1 MNEQTGPLGFTRPA
15 HARMQAT
22 GGGNI
27 PVDGALRS
35 ISAGQLHYLVTSP
48 QAPAEVRSAL
58 AKVRMNEPLCPMEI
72 EACRVYFTQAVNKLH

>member
-1 MNEQTGPLGFTRPA
+1 MNTYTYNRPA
-15 HARMQAT
+15 NARMQRN

-35 ISAGQLHYLVTSP
+35 VSADQLHYLLTSP
-48 QAPAEVRSAL
+48 QAPAEVRFAL

>member
-22 GGGNI
+22 GGGTI

-48 QAPAEVRSAL
+48 QAPAEVRFAL
-58 AKVRMNEPLCPMEI
+58 AKVRRNEPLCPMDI
-72 EACRVYFTQAVNKLH
+72 EACRVYFTQAVNTLH